1 MKIMRLTALLMSL
14 ILLASGMAQAED
26 TVYAAEILL
35 SDEGILVNGEAAGND
50 PSEAVYTAND
60 IVYYEA
66 DRDFTYGA
74 GTQKDAHSADEAA
87 AHTVVHITEPGS
99 YSISGKLSKGQIA
112 VDLGDGAKKDP
123 EAVVTL
129 ILNGAEIRCDVAPA
143 IIFYNVYECGSKD
156 EDSATRDVDT
166 SAAGANIILADGT
179 ENRVS
184 GSYVADIYDPDSL
197 EIEDGEV
204 KDAKKLHSY
213 DGALYSRRSMNIG
226 GSGSLE
232 IIAENEGLCSELHLT
247 VNGGNIRIFSGNDGV
262 NANEDKLSV
271 VTVNGGNLQIQVT
284 GETGEGDG
292 IDSNGWIVIN
302 GGEITAYACGRS
314 ADAGIDADMG
324 IHVLGGEVVAGG
336 NMLDRIED
344 NGQNYAVF
352 SFAQTRKAGE
362 AITLKGEDG
371 FTVEMIPQNDCS
383 ILIYS
388 SPVLTEGKYTLWSGD
403 AQLAGAGGMTMGGGR
418 MFMGKPGGREMEP
431 PAGMPEFDFSKIPDM
446 KDRLEPPEGMPEE
459 GQAPERGMP
468 GRRGFG
474 RGFNGNEAA
483 AELSAE
489 FEIKTG
495 ANHFG
500 AIAPME

>member
-1 MKIMRLTALLMSL
+1 MKLKKLTVFLLSL
-14 ILLASGMAQAED
+14 VLCASCCAAPAESAPIE
-26 TVYAAEILL
+26 TRILL

-50 PSEAVYTAND
+50 PDGAVYAAND

-99 YSISGKLSKGQIA
+99 YSISGKLSRGQIA

-143 IIFYNVYECGSKD
+143 IIFYNVYECGGKD
-156 EDSATRDVDT
+156 EESATRDVDT

-179 ENRVS
+179 ENIVS

-247 VNGGNIRIFSGNDGV
+247 VNGGNIRIFSGNDGI
-262 NANEDKLSV
+262 NANEDNLSV
-271 VTVNGGNLQIQVT
+271 VTVNGGKLQIQVT

-302 GGEITAYACGRS
+302 GGEVRSFACGKS
-314 ADAGIDADMG
+314 ADAGIDADKG
-324 IHVLGGEVVAGG
+324 IHILGGEVVSGG
-336 NMLDRIED
+336 NMLDRVED
-344 NGQNYAVF
+344 GGQNYAVF
-352 SFAQTRKAGE
+352 TFAQTRKAGE
-362 AITLKGEDG
+362 AITLKGENG
-371 FTVEMIPQNDCS
+371 FSAEMIPRNDFS

-388 SPVLTEGKYTLWSGD
+388 APDLSEGIYTLWAGD
-403 AQLAGAGGMTMGGGR
+403 AQLEGTGGMAMGGGR
-418 MFMGKPGGREMEP
+418 MFGGRGMEP
-431 PAGMPEFDFSKIPDM
+431 PEDMREFDFSKIPGM
-446 KDRLEPPEGMPEE
+446 KNRPEPPEGMPEAE
-459 GQAPERGMP
+459 MP
-468 GRRGFG
+468 GSRKFG
-474 RGFNGNEAA
+474 RSFDGSMAD
-483 AELSAE
+483 AELSE
-489 FEIKTG
+489 KFEIKTG
-495 ANHFG
+495 ANQFG